1 MASRQY
7 KIPERAQDA
16 AVFDPDCVIL
26 GARVIDWCSF
36 GFGNTVLVDPMVL
49 GMKSSSLEK
58 AARAVAAEHGWL
70 CDVSFVPNESI
81 RDGSREREQHE
92 RRLAVVFRRK
102 QMVNLL
108 GGSQAE
114 FIGAVQR

>member
-26 GARVIDWCSF
+26 GSRIIDWCSF

-49 GMKSSSLEK
+49 GMKTSSLEK
-58 AARAVAAEHGWL
+58 AARAVAEQNGWL
-70 CDVSFVPNESI
+70 CNVSPVPDESI
-81 RDGSREREQHE
+81 RDGSRDREPHE
-92 RRLAVVFRRK
+92 RRLAIVFTRK

-108 GGSQAE
+108 GGSQGE
-114 FIGAVQR
+114 FLGAVQR

>member
-58 AARAVAAEHGWL
+58 AARAVAAEFAGL
-70 CDVSFVPNESI
+70 
-81 RDGSREREQHE
+81 
-92 RRLAVVFRRK
+92 
-102 QMVNLL
+102 
-108 GGSQAE
+108 
-114 FIGAVQR
+114 